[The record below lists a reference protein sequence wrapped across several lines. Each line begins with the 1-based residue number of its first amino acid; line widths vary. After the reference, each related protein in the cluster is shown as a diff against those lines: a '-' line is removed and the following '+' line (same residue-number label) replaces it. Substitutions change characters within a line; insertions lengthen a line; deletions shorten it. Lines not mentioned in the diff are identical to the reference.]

1 YERSSVRYTQADCA
15 APCCARAASG
25 QAAAPPNAAIN
36 SRRPIVAGI
45 RSIAQCGSAR
55 AAGESATRCRD
66 LRQSAIQQPT
76 KGDRLSHADQRRRRA
91 TRETTMDRDRR
102 AFLKT
107 PSLAAAAAAAGLPAA
122 TEAVAQARS
131 ASVEM
136 KELPKGLVLATLRRP
151 DS

>member
-1 YERSSVRYTQADCA
+1 M
-15 APCCARAASG
+15 
-25 QAAAPPNAAIN
+25 
-36 SRRPIVAGI
+36 
-45 RSIAQCGSAR
+45 
-55 AAGESATRCRD
+55 
-66 LRQSAIQQPT
+66 QQPT
-76 KGDRLSHADQRRRRA
+76 KWDRLSHADQRRRRA

-107 PSLAAAAAAAGLPAA
+107 TSLAAAAAAAGLPAA

-151 DS
+151 DSYGLGLRSDRGILDVVAAEQDFREGAPTTTDALLPCQAAAYAPRRLSGSSPGR